1 MALPKAKRQTAEPAA
16 AFAKNAVEQ
25 NEFQRS
31 WRHHTGLFRP
41 STVPW
46 TQAGKI
52 ASQSRIE
59 WWSRPLPSGAVIG
72 FRGLWMWF

>member
-31 WRHHTGLFRP
+31 RRHKYRAL
-41 STVPW
+41 
-46 TQAGKI
+46 
-52 ASQSRIE
+52 
-59 WWSRPLPSGAVIG
+59 
-72 FRGLWMWF
+72 

>member
-31 WRHHTGLFRP
+31 WRHQYRAL
-41 STVPW
+41 
-46 TQAGKI
+46 
-52 ASQSRIE
+52 
-59 WWSRPLPSGAVIG
+59 
-72 FRGLWMWF
+72 